1 MQTRRDLAKLE
12 TRAALV
18 EAAVELLREE
28 GLAALSAD
36 AIAARAGVSRRT
48 FFNYFPTT
56 DAVLAVPS
64 IDFLGAALAAFR
76 ARPVD
81 EPLIDSLSAALS
93 APDMDLV
100 ERFATVVRSCCAD
113 ATADRVERE
122 VWGQAEAE
130 VASVLAGRLG
140 AEPDSLRLQVLS
152 ACVLATGRAA
162 LLAWVAAVPASA
174 APDAGAADTTTPDS
188 TVTVSTHLREH
199 LVAAFGY
206 LDQGLSGAPA

>member
-18 EAAVELLREE
+18 EAAVELLRDE

-64 IDFLGAALAAFR
+64 IDFLEAAIAAFH
-76 ARPVD
+76 ARPDD

-93 APDMDLV
+93 APDLDLV
-100 ERFATVVRSCCAD
+100 DRFATVVRSCCA
-113 ATADRVERE
+113 APAADRVERE
-122 VWGQAEAE
+122 VWGQAETEIA
-130 VASVLAGRLG
+130 AVLAERLR

-152 ACVLATGRAA
+152 ACVVAAGRAA
-162 LLAWVAAVPASA
+162 LLAWVAAVPAA
-174 APDAGAADTTTPDS
+174 TATTTPDP
-188 TVTVSTHLREH
+188 THLRQH
-199 LVAAFGY
+199 LVTAFGY
-206 LDQGLSGAPA
+206 LDQGLSRATA